1 MGVPYN
7 PSLLLKYN
15 AHINVEICST
25 VSAVKYLYKY
35 VYKGHDRAIVEFHA
49 GDSTINSRPKGVDE
63 IANYLE
69 ARYVS
74 ASEACYRLFSFELHA
89 NMPHVMRLVLHLEG
103 KQSVVF
109 RDTSAAVFTKL
120 S

>member
-1 MGVPYN
+1 MFLPAKLATD
-7 PSLLLKYN
+7 SFHLK
-15 AHINVEICST
+15 
-25 VSAVKYLYKY
+25 
-35 VYKGHDRAIVEFHA
+35 
-49 GDSTINSRPKGVDE
+49 
-63 IANYLE
+63 
-69 ARYVS
+69 
-74 ASEACYRLFSFELHA
+74 LHA